1 MWVLSMEFVSSNP
14 TVASNFVVARRLL
27 QNFCTLTCKL
37 QGGVYGIY
45 DSVRRSFM
53 VTDFSEEISEFVFRI
68 VQELVDPEDEGSKL
82 LRNFCNYAPAD
93 KAQYLADLNLYEH

>member
-1 MWVLSMEFVSSNP
+1 
-14 TVASNFVVARRLL
+14 
-27 QNFCTLTCKL
+27 
-37 QGGVYGIY
+37 
-45 DSVRRSFM
+45 M